1 MKRLATIL
9 FLVTFSVSY
18 GQWFGQK
25 TIKDNGNI
33 INKERRVGN
42 YSSVKLKGFIDV
54 ILLKGEVG
62 KVRIEA
68 SDNIEPYI
76 LTTVKGGEI
85 TIELQEGYNYNFKH
99 KVNVYVPVNERLEQ
113 ISLSGSGD
121 ISMKEQIKV
130 ENLKCTLS
138 GSGDISVNF
147 DATRL
152 DLSLSGSGDLTVR
165 GNCPEINIKM
175 VGSGDIT
182 TDSIRAERVT
192 VQLSGSGDVDV
203 YASKS
208 IKAKVSG
215 SGDIS
220 VKGKPELQDTQVIG
234 SGEIHFK

>member
-18 GQWFGQK
+18 GQWFGKK
-25 TIKDNGNI
+25 TIRDNGNI
-33 INKERRVGN
+33 INKERRVGD
-42 YSSVKLKGFIDV
+42 YTSVKLKGFIDV
-54 ILLKGEVG
+54 ILVKGEVG

-76 LTTVKGGEI
+76 LTTIKNGEI
-85 TIELQEGYNYNFKH
+85 IIELQEGYNYNFKH
-99 KVNVYVPVNERLEQ
+99 KVNVYVPVNEQLEQ
-113 ISLSGSGD
+113 VSLSGSGD

-130 ENLKCTLS
+130 GNLKCTLS

-147 DATRL
+147 NATRL
-152 DLSLSGSGDLTVR
+152 DLSLSGSGDLVVT
-165 GNCPEINIKM
+165 GKCPEIDIKM

-192 VQLSGSGDVDV
+192 VQLSGSGDIDV

-220 VKGKPELQDTQVIG
+220 VKGNPELQDTHVSG

>member
-18 GQWFGQK
+18 GQWFGKK

-33 INKERRVGN
+33 VNKERQVGDYN
-42 YSSVKLKGFIDV
+42 SVKLKGFIDV

-68 SDNIEPYI
+68 SDNVEPYI

-85 TIELQEGYNYNFKH
+85 TIELQEGYSYNFKH

-113 ISLSGSGD
+113 VSLSGSGD

-130 ENLKCTLS
+130 ANLKCMLS
-138 GSGDISVNF
+138 GSGDISINF
-147 DATRL
+147 DAIRL
-152 DLSLSGSGDLTVR
+152 DLSLSGSGDLIAK
-165 GNCPEINIKM
+165 GNCPEISIKL

-182 TDSIRAERVT
+182 TDGIRAEHVT
-192 VQLSGSGDVDV
+192 AQLSGSGDIDV

-208 IKAKVSG
+208 IKARVSG

-220 VKGKPELQDTQVIG
+220 VKGNPELQDTHVSG
-234 SGEIHFK
+234 SGEIHFR